1 MYSYHM
7 QVQVQQTSLSTRGLL
22 WGYLSQTQKDLINE
36 GQYLMN
42 EVIQD
47 HAYRFKDYSFLIFP
61 FAKAYEGF
69 LKQLFKD
76 VGFLSHLDYISDHLR
91 LGKLLSPHLVMKLGD
106 RSLFEK
112 IRLGGSRELAEHIW
126 KTWKL
131 GRNEIFHYFPHNIR
145 AVTFDEANRTVSDI
159 LETMEVSYAALG
171 QMKVM
176 HKLKALSI
184 N

>member
-1 MYSYHM
+1 M
-7 QVQVQQTSLSTRGLL
+7 QVQLQQSQSPIKSSRGLL
-22 WGYLSQTQKDLINE
+22 WAYLSQTQKDLIDE

-76 VGFLSHLDYISDHLR
+76 VGFMSHLDYISDHLR
-91 LGKLLSPHLVMKLGD
+91 LGKLLSPHLVMRLGD
-106 RSLFEK
+106 KSLYEK
-112 IRLGGSRELAEHIW
+112 IRLSGSRELAETIW

-145 AVTFDEANRTVSDI
+145 AVTFDEANRTVNNL
-159 LETMEVSYAALG
+159 LETMEMAYADLG
-171 QMKVM
+171 RIKMM
-176 HKLKALSI
+176 NKLKALSI

>member
-1 MYSYHM
+1 M
-7 QVQVQQTSLSTRGLL
+7 LSQSPYPEESSKGKL
-22 WGYLSQTQKDLINE
+22 WAYFSQTQRDLIEE

-42 EVIQD
+42 EVIED

-61 FAKAYEGF
+61 FAKTYEGF

-76 VGFLSHLDYISDHLR
+76 VGFISHLDYISDHLR
-91 LGKLLSPHLVMKLGD
+91 LGKLLSPYLIAKLGD
-106 RSLFEK
+106 KSLYEK
-112 IRLGGSRELAEHIW
+112 IRLNGSRELAERIW
-126 KTWKL
+126 KTWKI

-145 AVTFDEANRTVSDI
+145 AVSFDEANSTVSEI
-159 LETMEVSYAALG
+159 LETMEMSYAALG

>member
-1 MYSYHM
+1 MLGQTQP
-7 QVQVQQTSLSTRGLL
+7 QVVEESTKGLL
-22 WGYLSQTQKDLINE
+22 WAYLSQSQRDLIDE

-69 LKQLFKD
+69 LKQMFKD
-76 VGFLSHLDYISDHLR
+76 IGFISHLDYISDHLR
-91 LGKLLSPHLVMKLGD
+91 LGKLLSPHLIMKLGN

-112 IRLGGSRELAEHIW
+112 MRQNGSRELADRVW

-131 GRNEIFHYFPHNIR
+131 GRNEIFHYFPHNVR
-145 AVTFDEANRTVSDI
+145 AVTFEEANRTVASI
-159 LETMEVSYAALG
+159 LETMEVAYAALG
-171 QMKVM
+171 KMKVM

>member
-1 MYSYHM
+1 MLGQTQP
-7 QVQVQQTSLSTRGLL
+7 QVVEESTKGML
-22 WGYLSQTQKDLINE
+22 WAYLSQSQRDLIDE

-69 LKQLFKD
+69 LKQMFKD
-76 VGFLSHLDYISDHLR
+76 IGFISHLDYISDHLR
-91 LGKLLSPHLVMKLGD
+91 LGKLLSPYLIMKLGN

-112 IRLGGSRELAEHIW
+112 MRQNGSRELADRVW

-131 GRNEIFHYFPHNIR
+131 GRNEIFHYFPHNVR
-145 AVTFDEANRTVSDI
+145 AVTFEEANRTVASI
-159 LETMEVSYAALG
+159 LETMEVAYAALG
-171 QMKVM
+171 KMKVM

>member
-1 MYSYHM
+1 MY
-7 QVQVQQTSLSTRGLL
+7 QQLQPVNKSTKGLL
-22 WGYLSQTQKDLINE
+22 WEYLSQTQRDLIDE

-61 FAKAYEGF
+61 FAKTYEGF

-76 VGFLSHLDYISDHLR
+76 VGFMSHLDYISDHLR
-91 LGKLLSPHLVMKLGD
+91 LGKLLSPHLIMKLGD
-106 RSLFEK
+106 KSLYEK
-112 IRLGGSRELAEHIW
+112 IRINGSRELAETIW

-145 AVTFDEANRTVSDI
+145 AVTFDEANRVVGNI
-159 LETMEVSYAALG
+159 LETMEIAYVALG
-171 QMKVM
+171 KMKVM

>member
-1 MYSYHM
+1 M
-7 QVQVQQTSLSTRGLL
+7 QVQAQNSDPGVSQSEQL
-22 WGYLSQTQKDLINE
+22 WAYFSQTQKDLIEE
-36 GQYLMN
+36 GRYLMN
-42 EVIQD
+42 EVIKD
-47 HAYRFKDYSFLIFP
+47 HAYHFKDYSFLIFP
-61 FAKAYEGF
+61 FAKTYEGF

-76 VGFLSHLDYISDHLR
+76 VGFISHLDYISDHLR
-91 LGKLLSPHLVMKLGD
+91 LGKLLSPYLIMKLGD

-112 IRLGGSRELAEHIW
+112 MRLNGSRELADRVW

-145 AVTFDEANRTVSDI
+145 AVSFDEASRIIDEIMS
-159 LETMEVSYAALG
+159 TMEVAYAAFG